1 LPRGSGR
8 RLAAGRSDLSAG
20 TPYLDHL
27 GRRTPT
33 GQVSAK
39 VSYPS
44 LTHQVNW
51 AAFSKDS
58 LSWQWL
64 AGVLDGLGRLELR
77 PEDLPLGNHAGPP
90 QPARP
95 HSGPLS
101 RLLVRKAGGYLRC
114 PRHRLNLWRLG
125 HRRGWPQPAPRQPLP
140 AAPGWV
146 GGLLEAS
153 GYVNLERSNRSYRDA
168 AGQVQL
174 YDYLAP
180 ALAIGSRDH
189 RLLAPLRRYF
199 GGELVW
205 PPKSTRRSGACRWRV
220 TNRRQL
226 EQLAEHC
233 GQLPLVGP
241 KVQRL
246 ILLPEFY
253 RLREAGAYRTDSPLQ
268 PRWEELRRFF
278 GVTRTGEPK
287 KAPESRSLQSRSGS
301 PKKAEASKETPKAAL
316 AKPDPALK
324 PESELRPEPGSA
336 AERAQLLCS
345 LGEWGSLE
353 LPERPQR
360 RSGNQSS
367 RKPDH
372 FRCPEPRLI
381 LESPT
386 PQLPEALQRH
396 FGGRVLGSV

>member
-1 LPRGSGR
+1 
-8 RLAAGRSDLSAG
+8 
-20 TPYLDHL
+20 
-27 GRRTPT
+27 
-33 GQVSAK
+33 
-39 VSYPS
+39 
-44 LTHQVNW
+44 
-51 AAFSKDS
+51 
-58 LSWQWL
+58 
-64 AGVLDGLGRLELR
+64 
-77 PEDLPLGNHAGPP
+77 
-90 QPARP
+90 
-95 HSGPLS
+95 
-101 RLLVRKAGGYLRC
+101 
-114 PRHRLNLWRLG
+114 
-125 HRRGWPQPAPRQPLP
+125 
-140 AAPGWV
+140 V

-205 PPKSTRRSGACRWRV
+205 SPKSTRRSGACRWRV

-253 RLREAGAYRTDSPLQ
+253 RLREAGAYRTDSLLQ

-396 FGGRVLGSV
+396 FGGRVLGSVRRGGWCWQLSGRGGLEHLLGLWGPSSSESALRRRLALLPEFYQLRRSWAHWSSGSLHPRWLALLEQLEQEPPGE